1 MSSAKSSCFSRQAKH
16 NKVKGMTIKKLLEL
30 VDVRDPRGG
39 GGRRKHVFKE
49 ILAIAILAKLS
60 GAQTFN
66 EMEDFGKCR
75 REWLATFLKL
85 PHGIPSHDTFNRA
98 IRSTPAEEFEGCF
111 QTWAEA
117 LRLQAV
123 GAPQRIVAVDGKA
136 LRRAGC
142 TGKAPVIVGAW
153 DERAGIALGQEQVE
167 EKSNAIT
174 AVPRLLERLDLR
186 GAVVTMDAMGCQKA
200 TAGLIRSRGGDYM
213 LALKGNQG
221 LAYEE
226 MRVFMEDAIAN
237 TPQRL
242 AFHETT
248 DKGHGRLET
257 RRCWQSA
264 DLDGFADRSL
274 WPGLQSVCML
284 ESERSV
290 GGTTTTERRLFL
302 CSMMPDAPKAMETGR
317 GHWGIEN
324 RLHHRLDVQL
334 GEDLSRARAGNAPR
348 NLALIR
354 RTVLNVFGRDKQN
367 RGLRRCQKIADWKP
381 RLPGDHA
388 LRQRLISGTAR

>member
-1 MSSAKSSCFSRQAKH
+1 MK
-16 NKVKGMTIKKLLEL
+16 TLLEL

-75 REWLATFLKL
+75 RDWLGTFLSL

-98 IRSTPAEEFEGCF
+98 IRSIPAEEFEACF
-111 QTWAEA
+111 RAWAEA
-117 LRLQAV
+117 MRSQAAES
-123 GAPQRIVAVDGKA
+123 GAGEPRRIVAVDGKA

-142 TGKAPVIVGAW
+142 AGKAPIIVGAW
-153 DERAGIALGQEQVE
+153 DERTGIALGQEQVQ
-167 EKSNAIT
+167 EKSNEIT
-174 AVPRLLERLDLR
+174 AVPRLLAGIDIRD
-186 GAVVTMDAMGCQKA
+186 AVVTMDAMGCQKA
-200 TAGLIRSRGGDYM
+200 SAGLIRSRGGDYM

-221 LAYEE
+221 LAHEE
-226 MRVFMEDAIAN
+226 MRAFMEDAVAN
-237 TPQRL
+237 TPERL
-242 AFHETT
+242 AFHETL

-264 DLDGFADRSL
+264 DLDWFSDRSL
-274 WPGLQSVCML
+274 WPGLHSVCMV
-284 ESERSV
+284 ESERSTGAV
-290 GGTTTTERRLFL
+290 TTIERRLFL
-302 CSMMPDAPKAMETGR
+302 SSMKPDAPKAMETVR

-324 RLHHRLDVQL
+324 RLHHKLDVQL
-334 GEDLSRARAGNAPR
+334 GEDLSRARVGNAPR

-354 RTVLNVFGRDKQN
+354 RAVLNVLGRDAQR
-367 RGLRRCQKIADWKP
+367 RGLRRCQKIAAWDP
-381 RLPGDHA
+381 AYLETM
-388 LRQRLISGTAR
+388 ISGHD